1 MMRQEKTQMLTFN
14 YALNLALTFVCH
26 FAVTFLGLLAF
37 AIVVTFLGEI

>member
-14 YALNLALTFVCH
+14 YALNLALPFIFRLVVGT
-26 FAVTFLGLLAF
+26 LGLLAF

>member
-1 MMRQEKTQMLTFN
+1 MLAFN
-14 YALNLALTFVCH
+14 SALNLALTFVCR